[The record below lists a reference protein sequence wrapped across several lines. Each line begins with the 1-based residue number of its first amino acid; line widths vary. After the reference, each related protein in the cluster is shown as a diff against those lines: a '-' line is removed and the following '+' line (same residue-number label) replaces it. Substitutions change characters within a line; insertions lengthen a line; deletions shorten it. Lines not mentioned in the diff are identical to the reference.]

1 MEKNAL
7 AGKSQRVILDHYL
20 QFKKLNYNSYA
31 SFLKPAGFFLS
42 DHAWV
47 EIKKTNKNNTKSQ
60 SKTKTPTKQ
69 ATLDK

>member
-1 MEKNAL
+1 M
-7 AGKSQRVILDHYL
+7 LDHYL

-31 SFLKPAGFFLS
+31 SFLKPTRFFLS

-47 EIKKTNKNNTKSQ
+47 EIKKNKNNNAKSQ
-60 SKTKTPTKQ
+60 SKTKTQTKQ